1 MQQTRCSA
9 PHERPLRVNVVSVEQ
24 FFTYMQNYWGKMKA
38 INLKTEA
45 AKIQNLFEYKTIAKM
60 NGHIFT
66 LIKAKDRTLDFHTHQ
81 DSDEVFY
88 IVEGQMKLEF
98 RDKMVHLNSGE
109 MCVVPKGIEH
119 RPVCET
125 QVTAMLIEIDGTLTP
140 DNTGGT
146 Y

>member
-1 MQQTRCSA
+1 
-9 PHERPLRVNVVSVEQ
+9 
-24 FFTYMQNYWGKMKA
+24 MKA
-38 INLKTEA
+38 INLKAEA

-60 NGHIFT
+60 NEYIFT
-66 LIKAKDRTLDFHTHQ
+66 LIKAKDRALDFHTHQ

-98 RDKMVHLNSGE
+98 RDKMVHLNAGE

-125 QVTAMLIEIDGTLTP
+125 EVTAMLIEIDGTLTS

-146 Y
+146 YKR